1 MTGFRRKRDLTGI
14 LANSGHFLLHNIAMS
29 G

>member
-1 MTGFRRKRDLTGI
+1 MTSFRRKRDLTGI
-14 LANSGHFLLHNIAMS
+14 LANSSHFLLHNVAMS